1 MNRHGILTL
10 LLCVLFVVFLGACA
24 QVDTPSPAGAQT
36 SSGTD
41 TQTPSVQS
49 AVPGNT
55 SAESSA
61 APAPASEERPRDT
74 WFARST
80 PSGSTTGNEVWHSAD
95 GNWYVV
101 LPDSWAGLY
110 GIDERDGFVTFYDKA
125 NADAGYGGT
134 LFTIGIY
141 SEDETYDYLP
151 DYQLITE
158 HDGLSYVALFPT
170 DVQCNSEDPTLMD
183 LHSSM
188 INGMQ
193 DWVPTCIHFAN

>member
-61 APAPASEERPRDT
+61 APAPASADET
-74 WFARST
+74 T

>member
-61 APAPASEERPRDT
+61 APAPASADETSPT
-74 WFARST
+74 GAA
-80 PSGSTTGNEVWHSAD
+80 TGNEVWHSAD

-170 DVQCNSEDPTLMD
+170 DVQCNYEDPTLMD

-188 INGMQ
+188 IDGMQ